1 MRISQPG
8 IGQSI
13 ARIASDRLLQS
24 LDTSS
29 KCIGSPSVQKVPTLE
44 IKLVGLHVIG
54 LPSYQLLPVLSGELQ
69 AELFR
74 YFTGNIFLNG
84 QYICQISYLLL
95 TRESALIGH
104 YNYLIA

>member
-29 KCIGSPSVQKVPTLE
+29 KCIGSPSVQKVPALQ
-44 IKLVGLHVIG
+44 IKLVGLRVVG

-84 QYICQISYLLL
+84 QNICHLSVVLL
-95 TRESALIGH
+95 TPELGLLGH
-104 YNYLIA
+104 VD